1 MNFIN
6 RESVFPSILVVSV
19 GPATKG
25 LEFESFLCSAL
36 IYKRLGCQIWGLYQ
50 GTYILFKDSIFDT
63 KRKSIYPFNL
73 SSAFGYFVLCFPFSL
88 YPETNSLDLI
98 VS

>member
-1 MNFIN
+1 MG
-6 RESVFPSILVVSV
+6 SSISIDSRGKCRPVHQRF
-19 GPATKG
+19 
-25 LEFESFLCSAL
+25 EFEL
-36 IYKRLGCQIWGLYQ
+36 WGLYQ
-50 GTYILFKDSIFDT
+50 GTYILFKDSIFDM

-73 SSAFGYFVLCFPFSL
+73 SSAFGYFVLGFPFSL